1 MKGSRLDVT
10 FLVCVLLSLLP
21 TTAWA
26 SGRLVLPDTGQRFCY
41 DMQGA
46 VIACPEAGQPLHG
59 QDAHYQGTAPQYKEN
74 GNQTI
79 TDLVTGLVWMEVG
92 EEPQQTWEDAIGYC
106 DTLVF
111 AGADD
116 WRLPSKVELESIVN
130 YNNTYPAIDTAFS
143 CQSAFY
149 WSSTPHLPNPPYAW
163 GVYCLDGADHWLHK
177 SNRYAVRCVRDGA
190 ERKKTI
196 SANLQWQEKE
206 GGKLHSWQSGLHYC
220 ETLDQQGV
228 DDWRLP
234 NIRELKTLTDYD
246 RYYPAATPL
255 LRMGSAIY
263 WSSTT
268 VGSEEPS
275 TAWAIF
281 FGNGDDLWREK
292 GLQHRVR
299 CVRTRNSSL

>member
-1 MKGSRLDVT
+1 MNGSKLNRPFAVGA
-10 FLVCVLLSLLP
+10 FLSLLAP
-21 TTAWA
+21 TAWA
-26 SGRLVLPDTGQRFCY
+26 AGGLVLPDSGQGSCY
-41 DMQGA
+41 DVQGM
-46 VIACPEAGQPLHG
+46 VIDCPEVGQPLHG
-59 QDAHYQGTAPQYKEN
+59 QDAHYQGTVPQYEEN

-79 TDLVTGLVWMEVG
+79 TDLVTGLMWTEVV
-92 EEPQQTWEDAIGYC
+92 EEPQYSWEEAIGYC
-106 DTLVF
+106 DELAF

-130 YNNTYPAIDTAFS
+130 YDNTYPAIDEAFS

-163 GVYCLDGADHWLHK
+163 GVYCFDGADHWLHK

-190 ERKKTI
+190 EKKAAVST
-196 SANLQWQEKE
+196 NLQWQQTE
-206 GGKLHSWQSGLHYC
+206 GDELHSWQAGLRYC
-220 ETLDQQGV
+220 ETLKQQGL

-234 NIRELKTLTDYD
+234 SIRELKTLADYGH
-246 RYYPAATPL
+246 YYPAATAAL
-255 LRMGSAIY
+255 SMASAIY

-268 VGSEEPS
+268 VGSEDPS

-292 GLQHRVR
+292 EQQHNVR
-299 CVRTRNSSL
+299 CVRDSDE